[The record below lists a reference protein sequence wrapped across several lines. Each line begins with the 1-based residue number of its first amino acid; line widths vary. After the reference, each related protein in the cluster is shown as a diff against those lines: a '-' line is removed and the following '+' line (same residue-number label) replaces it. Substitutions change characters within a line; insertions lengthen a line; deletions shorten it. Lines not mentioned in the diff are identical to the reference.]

1 MTIMTTLIG
10 QKETEQITLQLHCDS
25 HCEPEEYYFK
35 MYKQFTEVLVEI
47 FIYRSE
53 VQYYC
58 TLNVKTAKDMQILI
72 KMLYT
77 ANHIYT
83 HFDEYIH
90 QLTP

>member
-10 QKETEQITLQLHCDS
+10 QKETTEKITLQLHCDKGA
-25 HCEPEEYYFK
+25 YIFK
-35 MYKQFTEVLVEI
+35 MYKQFTEGLVEI
-47 FIYRSE
+47 FIYRAE

-58 TLNVKTAKDMQILI
+58 TLNVFSSEDMQNLN
-72 KMLYT
+72 KMFYT
-77 ANHIYT
+77 ANHIYS